1 MASSSHQI
9 RRNKNPFASPQM
21 IRLLFHQYRHLT
33 LCQIKKLRLGMTMK
47 IQCALVNLLHS
58 YVMKLKMS
66 DTGMVIYVFQ

>member
-1 MASSSHQI
+1 
-9 RRNKNPFASPQM
+9 
-21 IRLLFHQYRHLT
+21 
-33 LCQIKKLRLGMTMK
+33 MTMK